1 MSIIETDHQY
11 VANTYKRFPVALVR
25 GKGAKAWD
33 ENGKEYIDLGSGIA
47 VNIFG
52 YGDEKWKQAVT
63 AQLDALPHSSNLYH
77 TEPCGKLAKMLCER
91 TGMKKVFFAN
101 SGAEANECAVKA
113 ARKYAYDKY
122 GDESHSTVITLKN
135 SFHGRTLG
143 MLSATGQDHFHR
155 FFGPFT
161 PGFVYAEANNLSD
174 VKRLSEENGCCA
186 VMVEMV
192 QGEGGVMPLN
202 YGFVKGIWQLCK
214 EKDMLFIVDEVQT
227 GNGRSG
233 RLFSYMNFER
243 QPDIVTTAK
252 GLGGGLPIGA
262 CLLGEKAE
270 NTLGYGDHG
279 STFGGNPAVCS
290 GAISILERIDDA
302 LLQGVRERSAFI
314 VDKLNGAKGLKSISG
329 MGLMLGLETERSAGE
344 IAGACLARGVLVLTA
359 KAKVRLLPPLTI
371 GFEELEK
378 AVSILR
384 EEIER
389 V

>member
-1 MSIIETDHQY
+1 
-11 VANTYKRFPVALVR
+11 
-25 GKGAKAWD
+25 
-33 ENGKEYIDLGSGIA
+33 
-47 VNIFG
+47 
-52 YGDEKWKQAVT
+52 
-63 AQLDALPHSSNLYH
+63 
-77 TEPCGKLAKMLCER
+77 
-91 TGMKKVFFAN
+91 
-101 SGAEANECAVKA
+101 
-113 ARKYAYDKY
+113 
-122 GDESHSTVITLKN
+122 
-135 SFHGRTLG
+135 
-143 MLSATGQDHFHR
+143 
-155 FFGPFT
+155 
-161 PGFVYAEANNLSD
+161 
-174 VKRLSEENGCCA
+174 
-186 VMVEMV
+186 
-192 QGEGGVMPLN
+192 
-202 YGFVKGIWQLCK
+202 
-214 EKDMLFIVDEVQT
+214 
-227 GNGRSG
+227 
-233 RLFSYMNFER
+233 MNFER

-279 STFGGNPAVCS
+279 STFGGNPAVCA

-314 VDKLNGAKGLKSISG
+314 VDRLNGAKGLKSISG

>member
-279 STFGGNPAVCS
+279 STFGGNPAVCA
-290 GAISILERIDDA
+290 GAISILERIDDS

-314 VDKLNGAKGLKSISG
+314 VDRLNGAKGLKSISG

>member
-279 STFGGNPAVCS
+279 STFGGNPAVCA